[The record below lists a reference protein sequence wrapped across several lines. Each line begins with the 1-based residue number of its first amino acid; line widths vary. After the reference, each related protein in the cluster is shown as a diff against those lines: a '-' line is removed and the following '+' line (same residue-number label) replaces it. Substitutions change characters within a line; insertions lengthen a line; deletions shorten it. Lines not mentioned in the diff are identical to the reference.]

1 MRSFVQ
7 QSGAAVKF
15 LCTLR
20 SFALVND
27 TAASTTTAAAPV
39 ANNSRASLLFYA
51 TTSYVNKC
59 RTIHGVL
66 PFLLIQATV
75 ACLRFTCFFLPAP
88 LIGAAWKIQ
97 KAAICT
103 PCFLCVLFCVLLV
116 EK

>member
-7 QSGAAVKF
+7 QSGAAVKI

-20 SFALVND
+20 SFALAND

-66 PFLLIQATV
+66 PFLLIQATA
-75 ACLRFTCFFLPAP
+75 ACLRFFF
-88 LIGAAWKIQ
+88 
-97 KAAICT
+97 
-103 PCFLCVLFCVLLV
+103 VLFCVLLV

>member
-7 QSGAAVKF
+7 QSGAAVKI

-51 TTSYVNKC
+51 TTSYVNKF

-66 PFLLIQATV
+66 PFLLIQATA
-75 ACLRFTCFFLPAP
+75 ACLRFTCFFACSIDWCCVENPKGCNLHAV
-88 LIGAAWKIQ
+88 
-97 KAAICT
+97 
-103 PCFLCVLFCVLLV
+103 FFCVLFCVLLV